1 MAATTAKHFM
11 IDDNRLTG
19 AIFNKTIFEMAIS
32 NPQKMTDH
40 VQLNIRNVL
49 KYY

>member
-1 MAATTAKHFM
+1 M

-19 AIFNKTIFEMAIS
+19 AIFDKTMSEMAIS
-32 NPQKMTDH
+32 NTQKMTDH

-49 KYY
+49 NDDWLYVTHTLK